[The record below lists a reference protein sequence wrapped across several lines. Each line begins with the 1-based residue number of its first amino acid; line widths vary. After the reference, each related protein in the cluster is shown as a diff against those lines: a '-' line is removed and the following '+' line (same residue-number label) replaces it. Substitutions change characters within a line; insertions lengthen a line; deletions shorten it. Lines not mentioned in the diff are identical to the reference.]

1 MRRLRS
7 LSALSAAALV
17 AGLVAITAP
26 SALAATPG
34 ASSHETITG
43 AGTSWSY
50 IALADWINA
59 VADRGLV
66 VDYNTGGSAGGRQ
79 EYMQGGQVDFAGS
92 DSPFW
97 SGPDKLA
104 GNGAEIPEW
113 GYSYVPDVAGGTAFM
128 YHLTVGGKLVRNL
141 RLSPLVLMEI
151 FTGAIT
157 NWDNPAITKVYG
169 HQLPNLAITPVL
181 HSEGDGTTFFFTTW
195 LASMFPAQ
203 WNSFC
208 DKVHPGIKPP
218 CGATEYYP
226 QFGRAKMENG
236 SNNVA
241 DYITSSSGDGSIGL
255 EEDSY
260 ALASDYPVVS
270 VLNADGKFVQPTAAN
285 VTTAL
290 TKAVINENPKSKNF
304 LQQNLSRVYTN
315 KAPGS
320 YPLASYSYLIVPR
333 EGTKIPPVFNDA
345 AGATL
350 SAFLSYGLCKG
361 QDGLVALGYAP
372 LPANLVKGALK
383 QVGLIPGH
391 GTVPTSCPSAKGR
404 S

>member
-1 MRRLRS
+1 MRRLHS

-26 SALAATPG
+26 SALAATPR
-34 ASSHETITG
+34 ASSHETIDG
-43 AGTSWSY
+43 AGTGWSY
-50 IALADWINA
+50 VALADWING
-59 VADRGLV
+59 VKDRGLV
-66 VDYNTGGSAGGRQ
+66 VNYDSDGSAEGRQ
-79 EYMQGGQVDFAGS
+79 EYMQGGQVDFAAS
-92 DSPFW
+92 DPPFRN
-97 SGPDKLA
+97 GVDKLA
-104 GNGAEIPEW
+104 GTGPEIPEW

-128 YHLTVGGKLVRNL
+128 YHLTVAGHLVTNL
-141 RLSPLVLMEI
+141 RLSPTVLMEI

-157 NWDNPAITKVYG
+157 NWDNAAITKVYG

-181 HSEGDGTTFFFTTW
+181 HSEGAGDTFFFTSW
-195 LASMFPAQ
+195 LATMYPQQ
-203 WNSFC
+203 WNAFC
-208 DKVHPGIKPP
+208 DRVHPGIKPP
-218 CGATEYYP
+218 CGSTEYYP

-304 LQQNLSRVYTN
+304 LQQNLSGVYTN

-333 EGTKIPPVFNDA
+333 EGTKIPPVFNYA

-350 SAFLSYGLCKG
+350 SALLSYGLCQG
-361 QDGLVALGYAP
+361 QHGLAALGFAP
-372 LPANLVKGALK
+372 LPASLVKGALQ

-391 GTVPTSCPSAKGR
+391 GTVPASCPSA
-404 S
+404 

>member
-1 MRRLRS
+1 MLRT
-7 LSALSAAALV
+7 LSTLSTAVLT

-26 SALAATPG
+26 SALAAAPR

-59 VADRGLV
+59 EAHRGLV
-66 VDYNTGGSAGGRQ
+66 INYNTDGSAVGRQ

-104 GNGAEIPEW
+104 GTGPEIPAW

-128 YHLTVGGKLVRNL
+128 YHLTVEGKLITNL
-141 RLSPLVLMEI
+141 RLSPAVLMEI

-157 NWDNPAITKVYG
+157 NWDNAAITKVYG
-169 HQLPNLAITPVL
+169 HQLPNLPITPVL
-181 HSEGDGTTFFFTTW
+181 HSEGDGTSFFFTSW
-195 LASMFPAQ
+195 LAALFPHQ
-203 WNSFC
+203 WNVFC

-218 CGATEYYP
+218 CGPTEYYP
-226 QFGRAKMENG
+226 QFGIAKLENG

-241 DYITSSSGDGSIGL
+241 DYITASYGDGSIGL

-260 ALASDYPVVS
+260 AVNSNYPVVS
-270 VLNADGKFVQPTAAN
+270 VLNPAGKFVQPTAAN
-285 VTTAL
+285 DTAAL
-290 TKAVINENPKSKNF
+290 TKAVINENPKSKNY
-304 LQQNLSRVYTN
+304 LQQNLSGVYTN
-315 KAPGS
+315 KAPDS

-333 EGTKIPPVFNDA
+333 AGTKIPPVFNDA

-350 SAFLSYGLCKG
+350 SALLSYGLCQG
-361 QDGLVALGYAP
+361 QAGLGALGYAP
-372 LPANLVKGALK
+372 LPASLVKGALQ
-383 QVGLIPGH
+383 QVAHIPGH
-391 GTVPTSCPSAKGR
+391 GAVPVSCPSTKGR
-404 S
+404 D